1 MIVNGKNVE
10 IESKEIS
17 LLEYLLDQEYDI
29 NRIAVELNGSI
40 IKKSM
45 YSETRLSKGD
55 KVEIVCFI
63 GGG

>member
-45 YSETRLSKGD
+45 YSETLLSKGD
-55 KVEIVCFI
+55 KVEIVCFV